1 MPELVSHGPG
11 LYFHHPPAPDF
22 AYLYILLATV
32 HWLLGSSHFYSL
44 LLALNLLLIS
54 PVVPASFNY
63 INICYS
69 QMKKEKKKKGKKS
82 APGTSKGQSAQ
93 QASIFWLY
101 LNPPFLLFQAD
112 PLESFSF
119 S

>member
-1 MPELVSHGPG
+1 MQYLSVSFMALGFVFLP
-11 LYFHHPPAPDF
+11 LDV
-22 AYLYILLATV
+22 AYLYILLAPV
-32 HWLLGSSHFYSL
+32 HRLLGSSHSYSL
-44 LLALNLLLIS
+44 LCALNSLLIS

-63 INICYS
+63 INTCYS
-69 QMKKEKKKKGKKS
+69 KMKRQRKKEGKKC